1 MPVKNLIPHFIQ
13 DQSLA
18 GKTYGRM
25 QAYTMFVDMSG
36 FTALTETLMAQ
47 GARGA
52 EQLSQALND
61 IFSPLVRL
69 VYSRGGF
76 IPYFAGDAF
85 TAIFPANSPRV
96 TATGFIQTAIIARD
110 MFAGKELHLGAFSI
124 SIKIG
129 LSFGNVEWGI
139 VGGNRQAYYFRGLP
153 VDRSAQGQSMAG
165 KLEIVVD
172 AALCKM
178 LDGQGFSLSEL
189 SGGFKKLNDTPPVRL
204 HPGKAA
210 EMPELNE
217 AVGLRFLPREVLDFN
232 QSGEFRTVIA
242 VFLSFDGVDNHEL
255 LDRFAGIALEQ
266 ADNFSGYFKEI
277 DFGDKGGVM
286 VVFFGAPV
294 SFENNVSRALEFFF
308 ALQAETEEL
317 RHSSPLQFKAGI
329 TIGTAYTG
337 IVGGAERCQYAAVG
351 NRVNLAA
358 RLMSHADWGEAL
370 VDNELRKNR
379 QYRFYHKGDIK
390 YKGIKGNV
398 PTYLLL
404 GRNLEYQHSFSG
416 PLVGRTREME
426 QLLRFAEPLTKG
438 VSPGTVV
445 VYGEAG
451 SGKSRLCFELRN
463 SLQKSDLAEWYTCA
477 ADQIL
482 QKPLNAFLFFLRNY
496 FDQSLEAAPRENR
509 RRFEA
514 GFDAL
519 IAELEQK
526 KSPGYEFMQRELWRI
541 RSVLAGLL
549 GIHYPDS
556 LWEQLDAK
564 GRYENTTQAIL
575 HLLNVE
581 AALQPFVLE
590 IEDAHWLDDQSAELL
605 HEIVRRLHKWP
616 ILILV
621 TSRYRDD
628 GKEPEILPEAAQVE
642 QLVIRLSPLEA
653 ESVRRFAELHLQ
665 GKISPGFYEQLLRHT
680 NSNPFYVE
688 QVLEYCVERNLLR
701 QENGVWHV
709 TAEDIDLSG
718 SIQSIL
724 TARIDR
730 LSTLARETVKAA
742 AVIGREFEVP
752 VLNEV
757 MIHQEDFLRAEGN
770 SQTLLQEQIKT
781 GERGQIWHALTE
793 LRYIFRH
800 SLLREAAYN
809 MQLRSRLSQLHA
821 LIAQAIEQLHTADLQ
836 ERYADLAF
844 HYEQAGIVGKT
855 CEYLLKAADHARRN
869 YQNKQALHY
878 YDKLIA
884 LLPRKAEPE
893 QVIKAHL
900 RRGKILEQTGRWEEC
915 RQSYARALRTAQ
927 RTHQEAWL
935 GQAHN
940 HLGQVLLLLGDYT
953 GAQKHFEKASELAE
967 VQNDVIGQARVYG
980 NLGNLF
986 FRLGQYNR
994 AKDYYTRSIAAARR
1008 SDPAAVGAQTV
1019 AHFALACMNQGD
1031 FDNAVNIIQE
1041 QIPHSRRLGDKP
1053 GMTSLYTNLGII
1065 YFEKGDY
1072 DAALDS
1078 YRQGIALSEELGNKM
1093 FTAINTGCIGSV
1105 YERRGEYSKAMQHF
1119 VRDLE
1124 LVEEMGDKQG
1134 IAIALTLI
1142 GELLSYMGEFGQAID
1157 YLQKSIMI
1165 CEELRYQKG
1174 LAKAI
1179 NTLGDVFFYT
1189 GQHQRAIEYYDR
1201 AIEVSREIDAK
1212 AVLGISL
1219 VEKGAVLVETGRTE
1233 DLESIVSES
1242 LQIALS
1248 LRHGELE
1255 FEVRLLAAQLLNLQ
1269 NQRDTAIQALQDL
1282 AKSPLPPEQEAAL
1295 HYQLYRMSP
1304 DQDGLRRH
1312 ALELYQRL
1320 CDQTPKYLFKARL
1333 SALGSEDDREEQ
1345 KNIFFQQ

>member
-18 GKTYGRM
+18 GKSHGRM

-36 FTALTETLMAQ
+36 FTALTEALMAK
-47 GARGA
+47 GAHGA
-52 EQLSQALND
+52 EQLSRALND

-96 TATGFIQTAIIARD
+96 TATGFVQTAITARD
-110 MFAGKELHLGAFSI
+110 MFADKELHLGAFSI

-129 LSFGNVEWGI
+129 LSFGNLEWGI
-139 VGGNRQAYYFRGLP
+139 VGGQRQAFYFRGAP
-153 VDRSAQGQSMAG
+153 VDHSAEGQSMAG
-165 KLEIVVD
+165 KLEIVAD
-172 AALCKM
+172 AALCRM
-178 LDGQGFSLSEL
+178 LEGLGFSLSEL
-189 SGGFKKLNDTPPVRL
+189 GNGFKKLSDTPAVRL
-204 HPGKAA
+204 HPGKPA
-210 EMPELNE
+210 ELPPIEE
-217 AVGLRFLPREVLDFN
+217 SVGLRFLPREVLEFN
-232 QSGEFRTVIA
+232 QGGEFRTVIA
-242 VFLSFDGVDNHEL
+242 FFLSFDGVDNHEL
-255 LDRFAGIALEQ
+255 LDRFAGIVLDQ

-286 VVFFGAPV
+286 VLFFGAPV
-294 SFENNVSRALEFFF
+294 SFENNVSRAMEFFF
-308 ALQAETEEL
+308 ALQTETEEL
-317 RHSSPLQFKAGI
+317 RHESALRFKAGI

-337 IVGGAERCQYAAVG
+337 IVGGVERCQYAAVG

-370 VDNELRKNR
+370 VDNEINKNR
-379 QYRFYHKGDIK
+379 QYRFLHKGDIK

-404 GRNLEYQHSFSG
+404 GRNLDYQHSFSA
-416 PLVGRTREME
+416 PLVGRTSEME
-426 QLLRFAEPLTKG
+426 QLMRFSEPLSRG
-438 VSPGTVV
+438 VSPGIAV

-451 SGKSRLCFELRN
+451 SGKSRLCFELRKTLQSSS
-463 SLQKSDLAEWYTCA
+463 SLEWYTCS

-496 FDQSLEAAPRENR
+496 FDQSLEAASAENR

-519 IAELEQK
+519 SGELDQTQP
-526 KSPGYEFMQRELWRI
+526 PGYQPMQRELWRI

-549 GIHYPDS
+549 GIYYPDS

-564 GRYENTTQAIL
+564 GRYENTIQAVL
-575 HLLNVE
+575 HLLSVE
-581 AALQPFVLE
+581 AAIQPFVLE
-590 IEDAHWLDDQSAELL
+590 IEDAHWLDEQSAVLL
-605 HEIVRRLHKWP
+605 HEIARRLHKQP
-616 ILILV
+616 ILLLI

-628 GKEPEILPEAAQVE
+628 GKEPEILPALPQVP

-653 ESVRRFAELHLQ
+653 ESVRRFAELHLN
-665 GKISPGFYEQLLRHT
+665 GKISSGFYEQLLRHT

-688 QVLEYCVERNLLR
+688 QVLEYCIERNLLR
-701 QENGVWHV
+701 QEDGVWHV
-709 TAEDIDLSG
+709 TADDIDLSG

-730 LSTLARETVKAA
+730 LSNLARETVKAA

-757 MIHQEDFLRAEGN
+757 MIHQQDFVQGDGN
-770 SQTLLQEQIKT
+770 MYTLLQEQIKT

-821 LIAQAIEQLHTADLQ
+821 LIAQAIEQLHADDLQ

-869 YQNKQALHY
+869 YQNSQALYY
-878 YDKLIA
+878 YDKLIS

-915 RQSYARALRTAQ
+915 RQSYARALRSAQ
-927 RTHQEAWL
+927 RTHAEGLL

-940 HLGQVLLLLGDYT
+940 HLGQVLLLLGDYS
-953 GAQKHFEKASELAE
+953 GAQKHFEKASQLAE
-967 VQNDVIGQARVYG
+967 SLQDIIGQVRVYG
-980 NLGNLF
+980 NMGNLF
-986 FRLGQYNR
+986 FRLGRYDE
-994 AKDYYTRSIAAARR
+994 AKEYYTRSIVAARQ
-1008 SDPAAVGAQTV
+1008 SDPSMVSAQTI

-1031 FDNAVNIIQE
+1031 FDHAVSIIQE
-1041 QIPHSRRLGDKP
+1041 QIPHSRNLGDKP

-1072 DAALDS
+1072 EAALDS
-1078 YRQGIALSEELGNKM
+1078 YRQGMALSEELGNKM
-1093 FTAINTGCIGSV
+1093 FTAINIGCIGSV
-1105 YERRGEYSKAMQHF
+1105 YERRGDYSKAMQHF
-1119 VRDLE
+1119 IRDLE
-1124 LVEEMGDKQG
+1124 LVEEIGDKQG
-1134 IAIALTLI
+1134 TAIALTLI

-1157 YLQKSIMI
+1157 YLQKSILI
-1165 CEELRYQKG
+1165 CEELSYQKG
-1174 LAKAI
+1174 LAKAM

-1189 GQHQRAIEYYDR
+1189 GQHQRAIAYYDR
-1201 AIEVSREIDAK
+1201 AIKVCRLIDAK
-1212 AVLGISL
+1212 SVLGVSL
-1219 VEKGAVLVETGRTE
+1219 VEKGVVLAEAGMVAE
-1233 DLESIVSES
+1233 LEHVVSE
-1242 LQIALS
+1242 AL
-1248 LRHGELE
+1248 ELAGALAHAE
-1255 FEVRLLAAQLLNLQ
+1255 LDFEARVLAARLLHLQ
-1269 NQRDTAIQALQDL
+1269 NKQEAAIAALQNL
-1282 AKSPLPPEQEAAL
+1282 TKLELPTEQEAAL
-1295 HYQLYRMSP
+1295 YYELHRMMP
-1304 DQDGLRRH
+1304 QEKEWWLRARR
-1312 ALELYQRL
+1312 LYQDL
-1320 CDQTPKYLFKARL
+1320 CLQTPKYLFKARMDAL
-1333 SALGSEDDREEQ
+1333 SKEDY
-1345 KNIFFQQ
+1345 

>member
-1 MPVKNLIPHFIQ
+1 LLILPGYVKLVKNLIPHFIQ

-18 GKTYGRM
+18 GKAHGRM
-25 QAYTMFVDMSG
+25 QAYAMFVDMSG

-52 EQLSQALND
+52 EQLSKALND

-85 TAIFPANSPRV
+85 TAVFPANSPRV

-110 MFAGKELHLGAFSI
+110 MFAEKELHLGAFSI

-139 VGGNRQAYYFRGLP
+139 VGSRRHAFYFRGAP
-153 VDRSAQGQSMAG
+153 VDHSAQGQSMAG
-165 KLEIVVD
+165 KLEIVLD
-172 AALCKM
+172 AALSRM
-178 LDGQGFSLSEL
+178 LEGQGFALTEL
-189 SGGFKKLNDTPPVRL
+189 SGGFKKLSDTPPVRL
-204 HPGKAA
+204 NPGKAA
-210 EMPELNE
+210 EIPELDE

-242 VFLSFDGVDNHEL
+242 VFIAFDGVDNHEL
-255 LDRFAGIALEQ
+255 LDRFAGIVLDQ

-286 VVFFGAPV
+286 VIFFGAPV

-308 ALQAETEEL
+308 ALQTETEEL
-317 RHSSPLQFKAGI
+317 RINSSLQFKAGV

-337 IVGGAERCQYAAVG
+337 IVGGVERCQYAAVG

-358 RLMSHADWGEAL
+358 RLMSYADWGEAL
-370 VDNELRKNR
+370 ADNEIRKNR
-379 QYRFYHKGDIK
+379 QYRFLHKGDIK

-404 GRNLEYQHSFSG
+404 GRNHEYQHSFSG
-416 PLVGRTREME
+416 PLVGRSREME
-426 QLLRFAEPLTKG
+426 QLMEFASPLTKG
-438 VSPGTVV
+438 MSPGTAI

-463 SLQKSDLAEWYTCA
+463 TFQKSELAEWYTCA

-496 FDQSLEAAPRENR
+496 FDQSLEAEPHENR

-514 GFDAL
+514 GFETL
-519 IAELEQK
+519 VGELEQK
-526 KSPGYEFMQRELWRI
+526 KLPGYEFMQRELWRI
-541 RSVLAGLL
+541 RSILAALL
-549 GIHYPDS
+549 GIHYPNS

-581 AALQPFVLE
+581 AGFKPFVLE

-616 ILILV
+616 ILLLI

-628 GKEPEILPEAAQVE
+628 GKEPEILPEAAQTG

-653 ESVRRFAELHLQ
+653 ESVRRFAELHLN
-665 GKISPGFYEQLLRHT
+665 GKISSGFYEQLLRHT

-688 QVLEYCVERNLLR
+688 QVLEYCIERNLLR
-701 QENGVWHV
+701 LENGVWHV

-757 MIHQEDFLRAEGN
+757 MNHQEDFLRADGN
-770 SQTLLQEQIKT
+770 SHTLLQEQIKT

-821 LIAQAIEQLHTADLQ
+821 LIAQAIEQLHIADLQ
-836 ERYADLAF
+836 DRYADLAF
-844 HYEQAGIVGKT
+844 HYEQAGVVAKT

-893 QVIKAHL
+893 QVTKAHL

-927 RTHQEAWL
+927 RAHNETLL

-940 HLGQVLLLLGDYT
+940 HLGQVLLLLGDYN

-967 VQNDVIGQARVYG
+967 AQNDVIGQARVYG

-986 FRLGQYNR
+986 FRLGQYSK
-994 AKDYYTRSIAAARR
+994 AKDYYTHSIDAARR
-1008 SDPAAVGAQTV
+1008 SDPAAVSAQTV
-1019 AHFALACMNQGD
+1019 AHFALAYMNQGD
-1031 FDNAVNIIQE
+1031 YDNAVRIIQE
-1041 QIPHSRRLGDKP
+1041 QIPHSRRLNDKP
-1053 GMTSLYTNLGII
+1053 GMTSLYTNLGIV

-1078 YRQGIALSEELGNKM
+1078 YKQGMALSEELGNKM
-1093 FTAINTGCIGSV
+1093 FTAINIGCIGSV
-1105 YERRGEYSKAMQHF
+1105 YERRGDYQKAMQHF

-1134 IAIALTLI
+1134 TAIALTLI

-1157 YLQKSIMI
+1157 YLQKSILI
-1165 CEELRYQKG
+1165 CEELGYQKG
-1174 LAKAI
+1174 LAKAM

-1189 GQHQRAIEYYDR
+1189 SQHQRAIEYYDR
-1201 AIEVSREIDAK
+1201 AIKVSRQIDAK

-1219 VEKGAVLVETGRTE
+1219 VEKGAVLVEIGQDAE
-1233 DLESIVSES
+1233 LEHIVSEATD
-1242 LQIALS
+1242 LARALG
-1248 LRHGELE
+1248 HAELE
-1255 FEVRLLAAQLLNLQ
+1255 FEAGILAAQLLHLQ
-1269 NQRDTAIQALQDL
+1269 NRPEAAIQALENL
-1282 AKSPLPPEQEAAL
+1282 ASGPLPPEQEAAL
-1295 HYQLYRMSP
+1295 YYQLHRMAPEQSEW
-1304 DQDGLRRH
+1304 RRR
-1312 ALELYQRL
+1312 ALQLYQNL
-1320 CDQTPKYLFKARL
+1320 YNQTPKYLFKARVE
-1333 SALGSEDDREEQ
+1333 ALGLETV
-1345 KNIFFQQ
+1345 